1 MAIFKKDN
9 KWDRKVW
16 IKSNNLLNLNEK
28 ADTILEMEQE
38 LIKSHMEFLKE
49 ESILLKEKSKLL
61 NKLQNIGENDI
72 DGYVNEIEVKVIKKL
87 EMYKKYD
94 WGI

>member
-1 MAIFKKDN
+1 
-9 KWDRKVW
+9 
-16 IKSNNLLNLNEK
+16 
-28 ADTILEMEQE
+28 MEQE

-49 ESILLKEKSKLL
+49 ESILLKEESKLL

-94 WGI
+94 